1 MVSSSHLVGGRPG
14 QMHRRRGRRPSHRH
28 RVASGGVDRSEAMG
42 SAPPP
47 PSLHRTHSPVKSELD
62 SKCPLGTPAQE
73 WCLRARPRGAC
84 LWLARAK
91 RQIQHQPV
99 PGAGVWGGGRWQ
111 VPQVS
116 ETCDSPAAKRSR
128 KASSTPSTTSLS
140 SVSTEKSTQV
150 RCVSFHQ

>member
-1 MVSSSHLVGGRPG
+1 MITFGWGQARSNSSSSGSTPESSSSGGA
-14 QMHRRRGRRPSHRH
+14 RRRRQ
-28 RVASGGVDRSEAMG
+28 VRSNG
-42 SAPPP
+42 LSPPP